1 MRHVSGEERSFVKI
15 AVDAM
20 GGDYAPEQIVFG
32 AVRAA
37 KEYGCEIVLVGD
49 EKKIMRV
56 LAKEEGWQNL
66 GISVLH
72 ASEVIEMGEHPVTAV
87 RRKKDSSVVVATRL
101 VKEGACDAVLSA
113 GSTGGAVAAAQF
125 ILGRI
130 AGADRPTIATPMP
143 TPKGVTLLLDSG
155 ANVDSKP
162 KHLVQ
167 GAIMGALYA
176 EHVFG
181 IEKPRVGL
189 LNIGEEETKGNEQA
203 QMTYPLLEAM
213 TTVNFCGNA
222 EGRDIPKGT
231 FDVVVCDGFV
241 GNVVLKFA
249 EGLAKTLVRLA
260 KDAVK
265 NGGILARL
273 GAFLL
278 LPALK
283 KLGKTI
289 DVSEYGGAPL
299 LGVRG
304 CCLIAHGSSNAK
316 SIASAIR
323 VAKDYVESDVLA
335 HIKENLARE
344 EALDDG
350 GKCPAA
356 NGEGPA
362 AEAVRS

>member
-1 MRHVSGEERSFVKI
+1 MKI

-37 KEYGCEIVLVGD
+37 KKYGCEITLVGD
-49 EKKIMRV
+49 EKKILQV
-56 LAKEEGWQNL
+56 LAKEEGWQSL

-72 ASEVIEMGEHPVTAV
+72 ASEVIEMSEHPVTAV
-87 RRKKDSSVVVATRL
+87 RKKQDSSVVVATKL
-101 VKEGACDAVLSA
+101 VKDGVCDAVLSA

-130 AGADRPTIATPMP
+130 KGTDRPMIATPMP

-167 GAIMGALYA
+167 GAIMGSLYA
-176 EHVFG
+176 EYVFR
-181 IEKPRVGL
+181 IKNPRVGL
-189 LNIGEEETKGNEQA
+189 LNIGEEETKGNEQVHT
-203 QMTYPLLEAM
+203 TYPLLKAM

-222 EGRDIPKGT
+222 EGRDIPKGN
-231 FDVVVCDGFV
+231 FDIVVCDGFV

-249 EGLAKTLVRLA
+249 EGLAKTIMRLA

-265 NGGILARL
+265 NGGLFAKI
-273 GAFLL
+273 GAFFL

-283 KLGKTI
+283 KLSKTI

-316 SIASAIR
+316 SVASAIR
-323 VAKDYVESDVLA
+323 VAKDYVESDVLT

-344 EALDDG
+344 AALVDDK
-350 GKCPAA
+350 KCRAA
-356 NGEGPA
+356 DEK
-362 AEAVRS
+362 